1 VLKKAGR
8 DILRLLRYNKKIKN
22 GCHPNGGIAM
32 PSFQEKL
39 ERYADLIVRVGV
51 QIQKDQKLVINAT
64 LDAADLVR
72 LIARKAYEAGA
83 YLVKVNWSDDQIS
96 RIRYD
101 LAPDASFLEEPKWF
115 AGEMLELV
123 ENNAAVVTVV
133 SSDPDLLVGV
143 PKERIVN
150 YQTTYGKAMAKYRQY
165 AQADKFSWCIVA
177 APSQAWAA
185 KVFPDAPADRQV
197 DLLWD
202 AIFKAVRVDH
212 DDPVAA
218 WKEHLRSLNARSE
231 YLNAKQYRK
240 LHYKAPGTDLTIELP
255 ENHLWV
261 AADSVNPHGVS
272 FVANMPTEEVF
283 TAALATGVNGVVSST
298 KPLSYGGNI
307 IDGFKLVF
315 ENGQITDVSAERGL
329 EALKA
334 LIEIDEGARRLGEVA
349 LVPHRSPISESNILF
364 YNTLFD
370 ENASCHLAVGSAY
383 AFNLKGG
390 KEMTQDE
397 LRAAGLN
404 TSIVHV
410 DFMIGSPEL
419 DITGIT
425 NDGKEEPVF
434 RKGNWAF

>member
-1 VLKKAGR
+1 
-8 DILRLLRYNKKIKN
+8 
-22 GCHPNGGIAM
+22 M

-39 ERYADLIVRVGV
+39 ERYADLIVHVGV
-51 QIQKDQKLVINAT
+51 QIQKDQKLVVNAS

-72 LIARKAYEAGA
+72 LVARKAYEAGA
-83 YLVKVNWSDDQIS
+83 YLVKINWNDDQVS

-123 ENNAAVVTVV
+123 ENNAAVVSIV

-143 PKERIVN
+143 PRERIVN

-165 AQADKFSWCIVA
+165 AQSDKFSWCVVA
-177 APSQAWAA
+177 APSEAWAA
-185 KVFPDAPADRQV
+185 KVFPDAPPEQQV
-197 DLLWD
+197 NMLWD
-202 AIFKAVRVDH
+202 AIFRAVRVDREN
-212 DDPVAA
+212 PVAA
-218 WKEHLRSLNARSE
+218 WSEHLRSLNAKSD
-231 YLNAKQYRK
+231 YLNAKQYHK
-240 LHYKAPGTDLTIELP
+240 LHYKAPGTDLTVELP
-255 ENHLWV
+255 PNHLWV

-283 TAALATGVNGVVSST
+283 TAALASGVNGVVSST

-329 EALKA
+329 EALKG
-334 LIEIDEGARRLGEVA
+334 LIQMDEGARRLGEIA

-370 ENASCHLAVGSAY
+370 ENASCHFAVGSAY

-390 KEMTQDE
+390 KEMSQDE
-397 LRAAGLN
+397 LREAGLN

-425 NDGKEEPVF
+425 ADGKEEPVF
-434 RKGNWAF
+434 RQGNWAI